1 MHEDK
6 GARYERVFQHP
17 ARKIPMSGGHVRIIY
32 QDRAHR
38 RRPIR
43 QFVLQRLRHQILI
56 ECIGQPNLRDRAG
69 SHLRN
74 GLEAFALSPGTRVHP
89 AAAIC
94 HWLCDSRTRILFL
107 VRETCVR
114 LLTPMARAAAG
125 VRSTTRSRTNGPLSL
140 MVTTTDLPFLRLV
153 TRTRE
158 PHGRD
163 L

>member
-32 QDRAHR
+32 QDRARR

-74 GLEAFALSPGTRVHP
+74 GLAAFALSPGTRVYP
-89 AAAIC
+89 AASIC
-94 HWLCDSRTRILFL
+94 HWLCDSRTRILFHCQGN
-107 VRETCVR
+107 VREATH
-114 LLTPMARAAAG
+114 PDGAG
-125 VRSTTRSRTNGPLSL
+125 CSRRKIDHPSAFKRSPVIDGHHNGLAVSPTRDADS
-140 MVTTTDLPFLRLV
+140 
-153 TRTRE
+153 
-158 PHGRD
+158 
-163 L
+163 